1 MANFI
6 RQLALVSE
14 SKTIDLP
21 ELTRVAAALDKQATR
36 DFAPIWGINSSI
48 HAFERLEDV
57 PLGYWPMVVQ
67 DNIGFQGAAGIHL
80 DKDGQPYALITSGEG
95 WELTASHE
103 TLEMLADPFG
113 NRVIAGPSIMP
124 KQGKEKKQGRV
135 SYLVEVS
142 DPSEAADFAYHVN
155 DIMVSDFY
163 TPSYFDPVKAVGV
176 RYSFTGAITEP
187 RQVLKGGY
195 LSWHEPVSDHWFQA
209 TFFGAELEF
218 VDIGVID
225 ASKGSLRSQIDKSTY
240 ERMRNAMKPAK
251 AMLTAGKARM
261 SGSEESSGARAKSL
275 HGQIAS
281 LVKKARKA

>member
-14 SKTIDLP
+14 SKKIKLA
-21 ELTRVAAALDKQATR
+21 EVTRVAAALDKQATR

-48 HAFERLEDV
+48 HAFARLEDV
-57 PLGYWPMVVQ
+57 PLGYWPVIIQ
-67 DNIGFQGAAGIHL
+67 DNIGVQGAAGIHL
-80 DKDGQPYALITSGEG
+80 DKYGQPYALITSSEQ
-95 WELTASHE
+95 WSLTASHE

-124 KQGKEKKQGRV
+124 KQPRHKKQGRV

-142 DPSEAADFAYHVN
+142 DPSEAVEFAYTVN
-155 DIMVSDFY
+155 DILVSDFY
-163 TPSYFDPVKAVGV
+163 TPSYFDPMKAPGV

-209 TFFGAELEF
+209 TFFGTELEF
-218 VDIGVID
+218 IDIGVID
-225 ASKGSLRSQIDKSTY
+225 GSQGSLRSQVDKKTY
-240 ERMRNAMKPAK
+240 ERMQAAMQPGK
-251 AMLTAGKARM
+251 AALTAIKARSS
-261 SGSEESSGARAKSL
+261 SGDESSNARARSL
-275 HGQIAS
+275 HGQIAT
-281 LVKKARKA
+281 LVKKAHKT

>member
-14 SKTIDLP
+14 TKQIKLD
-21 ELTRVAAALDKQATR
+21 EITRVAAALDKQATR

-48 HAFERLEDV
+48 HAFARLEDV
-57 PLGYWPMVVQ
+57 PLGYWPMIVQ
-67 DNIGFQGAAGIHL
+67 DNIGFEGAAGIHL
-80 DKDGQPYALITSGEG
+80 DKDGQPYALITFGEG
-95 WELTASHE
+95 WSLTASHE

-124 KQGKEKKQGRV
+124 KQGRV
-135 SYLVEVS
+135 SYLVEVC
-142 DPSEAADFAYHVN
+142 DPSEAAEFAYTVN
-155 DIMVSDFY
+155 DILVSDFY
-163 TPSYFDPVKAVGV
+163 TPSYFDPVKAAGV

-225 ASKGSLRSQIDKSTY
+225 ASHGSLRSQIDKVTFD
-240 ERMRNAMKPAK
+240 RMLKAMKPKKTA
-251 AMLTAGKARM
+251 LTAVAKRSS
-261 SGSEESSGARAKSL
+261 SGDESSAARAKSL
-275 HGQIAS
+275 HSQITS
-281 LVKKARKA
+281 LVKQARKVNVDR